1 MSTQSRSAL
10 VLAESVS
17 KYIDGKRL
25 NELVM
30 TLARIGG
37 REDGG
42 VSRETLTEVD
52 LQARKYL
59 CDFAQELGCEIYQDQ
74 CANLFFRKNGTEELD
89 PVVTGSHIDTQPI
102 GGKYDGAYGVVAG
115 LEVLAAL
122 NDAGITTRRPIE
134 VAAWTN
140 EEGGRFAP
148 GAMGSSSFVYP
159 ELLEGYRNSLD
170 SKGTSFGSELNRALQ
185 ANQGAKDR
193 ALAAPVTAYVE
204 LHIEQGPILEQQE
217 CNLGIVEAVQGVR
230 WFAVRCIGEMAH
242 AGSTPMN
249 SRKDAMSAAI
259 AIVTRLHALASEFDL
274 DGLRLTFGRW
284 EVSPNSI
291 NTIPGLVEFS
301 IDARCISDDVL
312 QGFELRLEEIVSG
325 YNWGGQ
331 VEVLR
336 TFARAATHFPEAM
349 VDIVTEACRATTDRH
364 GLKDPMRLP
373 SGAFHDAMYLAA
385 HCPTAMIF
393 VPSKGGISHNA
404 CEYTSPQELTY
415 GAQALA
421 YALVKLAS

>member
-1 MSTQSRSAL
+1 MDIQSRSAL
-10 VLAESVS
+10 VLAESVGE
-17 KYIDGKRL
+17 YIDSKRL

-42 VSRETLTEVD
+42 VSRETLTEED
-52 LQARKYL
+52 LQARTFL
-59 CDFAQELGCEIYQDQ
+59 CNVAKELGCEIYQDQ
-74 CANLFFRKNGTEELD
+74 CANLFFRRNGTEELS

-134 VAAWTN
+134 VAVWTN

-185 ANQGAKDR
+185 ANQGTKDR

-217 CNLGIVEAVQGVR
+217 CNLGIVEAIQGVR

-349 VDIVTEACRATTDRH
+349 VDIVTKACRATTDRH

-421 YALVKLAS
+421 YALVNLAS